1 MLRSMF
7 QEQLDEVAG
16 RIQVLGTAVLK
27 QLDAAIDG
35 LSTKN
40 RAAVQ
45 QIIDNDADINK
56 SELDINEKVFDIIAR
71 QQPVATDLRRLIV
84 VMKMAGDLER
94 VADFAVDIA
103 KVSRRIDDFPNEE
116 LKQELI
122 ELALDAKGMI
132 EKALHAYA
140 TKNVLTAQQLAKAD
154 DEIDER
160 FGKLIKKLFRQETTD
175 QDVEAITQLA
185 FIARY
190 IERIADYATNL
201 SEWILYEANGQYV
214 DLN

>member
-7 QEQLDEVAG
+7 QEQLDEVAE

-84 VMKMAGDLER
+84 VMKM
-94 VADFAVDIA
+94 
-103 KVSRRIDDFPNEE
+103 
-116 LKQELI
+116 
-122 ELALDAKGMI
+122 
-132 EKALHAYA
+132 
-140 TKNVLTAQQLAKAD
+140 
-154 DEIDER
+154 
-160 FGKLIKKLFRQETTD
+160 
-175 QDVEAITQLA
+175 
-185 FIARY
+185 
-190 IERIADYATNL
+190 
-201 SEWILYEANGQYV
+201 
-214 DLN
+214 